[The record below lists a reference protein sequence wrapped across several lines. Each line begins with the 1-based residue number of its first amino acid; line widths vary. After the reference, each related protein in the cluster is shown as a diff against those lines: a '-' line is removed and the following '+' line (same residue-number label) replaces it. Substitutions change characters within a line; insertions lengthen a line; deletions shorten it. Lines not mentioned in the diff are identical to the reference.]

1 MQQILVY
8 ADSLSWGIIPGSRNR
23 FRFNKRWPGILELE
37 LHKRGVAVRV
47 IEDCLN
53 GRRTNCNDP
62 VKPGRNGVIGVEQR
76 IEVNSPLSLVII
88 FLGTNDFQV
97 MHQNTP
103 LSSAQGLSEIITA
116 IRSAP
121 IEPGMPAPH
130 ILLIA
135 PPPIQEAK
143 GEIAPKFEGAEH
155 RAVGLGEAIQQVA
168 EENNCYFFDAGTV
181 TGTSR
186 VDGVHLDEDQHLI
199 LGKAVTEVV
208 LPLIST
214 L

>member
-37 LHKRGVAVRV
+37 LRKRGMAVRV

-62 VKPGRNGVIGVEQR
+62 TKPGRNGVIGVEQR
-76 IEVNSPLSLVII
+76 IEANSPLSLVII

-103 LSSAQGLSEIITA
+103 LSSAQGLSEIINA

-121 IEPGMPAPH
+121 VEPGMPVPH
-130 ILLIA
+130 ILLVA

-155 RAVGLGEAIQQVA
+155 RATGLGEAIQQVA

-181 TGTSR
+181 TDTSR

-199 LGKAVTEVV
+199 LGKAVMEVV
-208 LPLIST
+208 IPLVST
-214 L
+214 C